1 MLFSPVTVKENEVET
16 RNDNYRLEN
25 LTVVSA
31 RRQLLGAGLMTATAL
46 AGFGV
51 AFADILWP
59 GEKIGIALACG
70 ISLYAGFS
78 IGRLRFH
85 SRDLHGSELSGVV
98 WGTYGH
104 LNRKRREIAT
114 AIRAAKPVDKS

>member
-1 MLFSPVTVKENEVET
+1 MLFSPVTIKENEVET

-31 RRQLLGAGLMTATAL
+31 RRQLLGAGLLTATAL
-46 AGFGV
+46 GGFGF

-59 GEKIGIALACG
+59 TEKIGIALACG
-70 ISLYAGFS
+70 LSLYVGFS

-85 SRDLHGSELSGVV
+85 SRDLNGSELSGVV

-104 LNRKRREIAT
+104 LNRKRREIAA
-114 AIRAAKPVDKS
+114 AIRIAKSEGKS

>member
-31 RRQLLGAGLMTATAL
+31 RRQLLGAGLMIATAL
-46 AGFGV
+46 AGFGL
-51 AFADILWP
+51 AFSDILWP

-70 ISLYAGFS
+70 LSLYVGFS

-98 WGTYGH
+98 WGTYRS
-104 LNRKRREIAT
+104 LSRKRREIA
-114 AIRAAKPVDKS
+114 AAVRAAKSVDKS